1 MAISIGEYS
10 VEVEAILANCIMQDD
25 FTISKCINITP
36 TKRIPHKLILITH
49 DFKIEDRRRKVA
61 TLLAQSMNETEIAYE
76 LKVEQTRKWYS
87 DYLDLMDYKRNPN
100 YGRTKCFHCLLSPHR
115 DDPIFIGINRLVAR
129 GLQKNGN

>member
-1 MAISIGEYS
+1 
-10 VEVEAILANCIMQDD
+10 MQDD

-36 TKRIPHKLILITH
+36 TKRILHKLILITH

-87 DYLDLMDYKRNPN
+87 DYLDLMDYKMNPN
-100 YGRTKCFHCLLSPHR
+100 YGMKKCFHCLLSPHR